1 MKFTRQFCGSLQ
13 LLTLAIS
20 LAWLAGCATTKH
32 TEQTLTEAGF
42 QRIAATNDQQAQHLL
57 TLPPGKLTIARI
69 NGKAFYVFPDAKHN
83 QIFVGNEEAYQTYQ
97 QLLTYSQIAGQS
109 RVLAYEDEGPGDD
122 TDKWVQWTSD
132 TGWTHGTL
140 ND

>member
-1 MKFTRQFCGSLQ
+1 MKLTSHFRSSLQ
-13 LLTLAIS
+13 LLALTLTLIC
-20 LAWLAGCATTKH
+20 LGGCATIKH

-42 QRIAATNDQQAQHLL
+42 QRIAASTDTQAQHLL
-57 TLPPGKLTIARI
+57 TLPPNKLTLARI
-69 NGKAFYVFPDAKHN
+69 NGKAFYVFPDAQHH

-97 QLLTYSQIAGQS
+97 QILTYSQIAGES

-122 TDKWVQWTSD
+122 AGKWVQWTSD
-132 TGWTHGTL
+132 TGWTHGTT